1 MKIQTF
7 SIVAGSQACNARC
20 PFCISKMTVENN
32 VALKEPEVNWP
43 NFSKACR
50 LAQISGVTTAMITS
64 KGEPT
69 LFPEQ
74 ITKYLRSMHRFD
86 FPIIELQTNGIPM
99 AQKWATYEPHLK
111 EWHTLGLSTIA
122 ISIVHFDPAKN
133 REIYV
138 PYAKEYIDLHD
149 LIVKLHSLGF
159 SVRLTCTMLGGYID
173 SAERLEGL
181 IGFAREHKVE
191 QLSVRPV
198 NKPTKVNR
206 DQMTYDWSV
215 KHALSK
221 EQIDDIVEFF
231 KMSSSKRKVTLL
243 MTLMHGAE
251 VYDVDGQNV
260 CLTDCL
266 TRDPSTDDLRQL
278 IFFPDGHLRYDWE
291 YEGAIIL

>member
-43 NFSKACR
+43 NFAKACR
-50 LAQISGVTTAMITS
+50 LAQISNVTTAMITS

-74 ITKYLRSMHRFD
+74 ITKYLRAMHRFD

-99 AQKWATYEPHLK
+99 AQKWTMYEPHLK

-122 ISIVHFDPAKN
+122 ISIVHWDLEKN

-138 PYAKEYIDLHD
+138 PYAKEYINLPN
-149 LIVKLHSLGF
+149 LISILHSLGY

-173 SAERLEGL
+173 SPERLEGL
-181 IGFAREHKVE
+181 IAFAREHKVE

-206 DQMTYDWSV
+206 DQGTYDWSV
-215 KHALSK
+215 KHTLSK
-221 EQIDDIVEFF
+221 EQINKITEFF
-231 KMSSSKRKVTLL
+231 MVRGTLL
-243 MTLMHGAE
+243 MTLMHGAV

-278 IFFPDGHLRYDWE
+278 IFFPDGHMRYDWE